1 MQYIV
6 CMKDLRGKG
15 IEQEGTIKFYRFNFT
30 LDNIMDINLQARK
43 ASILQLPVAFIQNPS
58 DISASLPSRKSI
70 NPEELEK
77 AFAEYITRSIDNP
90 ETAEG
95 LLQALNWAKNDD
107 LFNTEKT
114 RGRGTLNDK
123 AVKLAVDKT
132 IEVGLLAPE
141 RRAEAVALVKDANK
155 AAIAYVKGAGQ
166 RRTAALSEMKFA
178 SPEQSAAAYAKLSP
192 EQKKMAL
199 KNTRGYLYTDQ
210 FHLNRTD
217 VLNITSYSTAGT
229 LPDGQSDV
237 AIGNIN
243 IGASYIQEMLER
255 ATNTVNESVFDIV
268 SNVKTLTTSLNSY
281 FAGGLKNDNKAQA
294 AITAADTIEG
304 KTEELRQK

>member
-1 MQYIV
+1 
-6 CMKDLRGKG
+6 
-15 IEQEGTIKFYRFNFT
+15 
-30 LDNIMDINLQARK
+30 
-43 ASILQLPVAFIQNPS
+43 
-58 DISASLPSRKSI
+58 
-70 NPEELEK
+70 
-77 AFAEYITRSIDNP
+77 
-90 ETAEG
+90 
-95 LLQALNWAKNDD
+95 
-107 LFNTEKT
+107 
-114 RGRGTLNDK
+114 
-123 AVKLAVDKT
+123 
-132 IEVGLLAPE
+132 
-141 RRAEAVALVKDANK
+141 
-155 AAIAYVKGAGQ
+155 
-166 RRTAALSEMKFA
+166 
-178 SPEQSAAAYAKLSP
+178 
-192 EQKKMAL
+192 MAL